1 MTASFRFEKNSKC
14 KRCSLRL
21 QCCWMRLFGR
31 FSNTVCTL
39 EPPKL
44 VGGGDWAYISHTWDL
59 STVSVFLIVNCDKS
73 IFVNQSRRSL
83 NFLGFFRFL
92 KKIFWLEYILKVKA
106 QVTLQVR
113 DKCGLDA
120 VVLRLVSQIQ
130 SLFEIFYFKGKNS
143 K

>member
-1 MTASFRFEKNSKC
+1 MNGIFCLFAASKKEKN
-14 KRCSLRL
+14 L
-21 QCCWMRLFGR
+21 LF
-31 FSNTVCTL
+31 
-39 EPPKL
+39 EPPKTCL
-44 VGGGDWAYISHTWDL
+44 LSIYISHTWDL

-73 IFVNQSRRSL
+73 IFVNQLRPFYYYLFKMRSRRSL
-83 NFLGFFRFL
+83 NFLGFFRSL